1 MDQSNVLFLIIAYYN
16 LSQDVILSLTVTYAL
31 VILLTLFMS
40 STDPYATATT
50 CNDMT

>member
-16 LSQDVILSLTVTYAL
+16 LSQDVIASPTVTYAL
-31 VILLTLFMS
+31 VILFALFMS
-40 STDPYATATT
+40 SNPYATATA